1 MITFVPKNHNIPA
14 PREQSPRLRDQS
26 PSPTWYSATRS
37 QSKKTIPPMTK
48 LLLLSAT
55 ILLLPLPKANAQLLI
70 NELMQSNIDCKMD
83 ELNEFPDSWVEL
95 YNTSSFPISL
105 HEYSIGLTA
114 DAAKA
119 WHLPAHTVP
128 AKGFVLVCCDK
139 EATGLH
145 TDFRLDSGKGG
156 SVYLFKAGTV
166 QDKVT
171 NLAKQPSPNVA
182 YGRKEDG
189 GSGFGYQMT
198 PTPGAPN
205 CGETSSVILAD
216 PVFSQQGRV
225 FEGSATHGYTVSLSV
240 PKGSPDG
247 TVIRYTTD
255 GSEPTAASRLY
266 TSPLSYSGTKVIR
279 ARLFCDGCIS
289 PRSVTHS
296 FIVHPR
302 EMSLPVI
309 SIVTDRK
316 FFFDDKIGIYVDG
329 TYDKDKKNYQ
339 YDWRRPVNFEYFE
352 SPEQESILN
361 QLCEARLSGAASRGQ
376 KYKSLAIYS
385 NKRFGEKHFK
395 HEFFPEDRPGLDKY
409 KSLVLRNAGNDFD
422 YLYMR
427 DAVAQRSVGRYVD
440 LDWQAYRPA
449 IIYLNGAYYGML
461 NIRERANE
469 ANVYTNYDGL
479 EDVDGI
485 ENWWDLKEGDM
496 ENMNAFKAFYNE
508 HGHTWDE
515 YSMWMDV
522 DEFINLVI
530 ANAYYNN
537 IDFFGNNIFM
547 WRPRTEDGRWRFIA
561 KDMDYI
567 MGLYGQAPYNYRY
580 FNWVYDSNYDSQFNW
595 GANSYDATRLFRRL
609 MEDADF
615 KRRFIDRFAIYMGD
629 FLNYDAVWEKTWK
642 PMREAI
648 AKEYPSHRRLV
659 NPWWPDYSYEL
670 SSAQDWLRQR
680 TAFMYSH
687 LAEYFKLGAPVS
699 LVVNAFADVS
709 AADAVEIVMN
719 EVPLSEGRFTG
730 KFFKGRLLSLKA
742 RTKDSSEKV
751 TGWQIRKVC
760 NDGSQSD
767 SRLSGDSCA
776 FTIPDCR
783 QLVVSIVTGTADGI
797 ENVSASESPEA
808 PEAIYS
814 LSGLRLKTPA
824 KGIVIQRSKGKVTK
838 RLR

>member
-1 MITFVPKNHNIPA
+1 M
-14 PREQSPRLRDQS
+14 
-26 PSPTWYSATRS
+26 
-37 QSKKTIPPMTK
+37 TIA
-48 LLLLSAT
+48 LLLFAT
-55 ILLLPLPKANAQLLI
+55 LLLMPLQKASAQLLI

-95 YNTSSFPISL
+95 YNTSSSPISL

-114 DAAKA
+114 DAVKA
-119 WHLPAHTVP
+119 WQLPARTVP

-145 TDFRLDSGKGG
+145 TDFRLDSGKEG

-205 CGETSSVILAD
+205 CGETSSVILPD

-329 TYDKDKKNYQ
+329 TYDKEKKNYQ
-339 YDWRRPVNFEYFE
+339 YDWRRPINFEYFE

-395 HEFFPEDRPGLDKY
+395 HEFFPDDRPGLDKY

-427 DAVAQRSVGRYVD
+427 DAIAQRSVARYVD

-449 IIYLNGAYYGML
+449 IIYLNGTYYGML

-469 ANVYTNYDGL
+469 SNVYTNYDGL

-496 ENMNAFKAFYNE
+496 ENLNAFKAFYNE

-530 ANAYYNN
+530 ANAYFNN
-537 IDFFGNNIFM
+537 VDFFGNNIFM

-561 KDMDYI
+561 KDMDFT
-567 MGLYGQAPYNYRY
+567 MGLYGSAPYNYKY
-580 FNWVYDSNYDSQFNW
+580 FNWVYDSNYDSNFNW
-595 GANSYDATRLFRRL
+595 GANAYEATRLFRRL
-609 MEDADF
+609 MEDKDF
-615 KRRFIDRFAIYMGD
+615 NRRFLDRFAIYMGD

-648 AKEYPSHRRLV
+648 AKEYPSHRNLV
-659 NPWWPDYSYEL
+659 NQWWPNYSNEL
-670 SSAQDWLRQR
+670 SSAQNWLRQR
-680 TAFMYSH
+680 TDFMYSH
-687 LAEYFKLGAPVS
+687 LAEYFKLGTPVS
-699 LVVNAFADVS
+699 LVVNSSLADNERQNIEVLL
-709 AADAVEIVMN
+709 N
-719 EVPLSEGRFTG
+719 EVTLSDGKLVG
-730 KFFKGRLLSLKA
+730 KFFKNRQISLNA
-742 RTKDSSEKV
+742 TVKDGTSAV
-751 TGWQIRKVC
+751 IGWNIRKV
-760 NDGSQSD
+760 NNNGNITEEKV
-767 SRLSGDSCA
+767 SGASYS
-776 FTIPDCR
+776 FSMPDCK
-783 QLVVSIVTGTADGI
+783 QLVINAITGIPDGI
-797 ENVSASESPEA
+797 ETVRQTDNSSSSH
-808 PEAIYS
+808 AIYS
-814 LSGLRLKTPA
+814 ISGVRLQKPY
-824 KGIVIQRSKGKVTK
+824 KGINFYRKNGKTLKVLDG
-838 RLR
+838 R